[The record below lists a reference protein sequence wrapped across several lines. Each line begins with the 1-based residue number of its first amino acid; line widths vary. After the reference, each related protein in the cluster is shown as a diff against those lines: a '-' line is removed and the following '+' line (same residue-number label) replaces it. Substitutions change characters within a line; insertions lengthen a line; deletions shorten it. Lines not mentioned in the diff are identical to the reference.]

1 MFFTSI
7 FGKNLAIYLSII
19 LISFTVLGTS
29 LTTIYRSYFIERQEQ
44 TLTER
49 SDILAE
55 WFFELVWLRFPFDI
69 AQIMRYEEMIAI
81 EARNLR
87 EYLNYTYL
95 LVNDDF
101 LILNIAEEG
110 LPLADGV
117 PTDGEVWIDIESF
130 PELKSVMDG
139 QIVSI
144 VGTLGGL
151 YNEEMLTIAHPIGNE
166 DMIIGAILMSTS
178 MQSVDENI
186 SAVVRITVRG
196 VVLSCIAAIAMIY
209 FSSRR
214 MTKPLRQMNEAA
226 KVIASGDFE
235 KRIEVKSLDEIG
247 QLAESFNNMAEGL
260 NTQEEGRREFVAN
273 ISHDLRSPLTSIIG
287 FLEAMKDGTIPEER
301 REYYLGIVLTE
312 CKRLA
317 KIANDLLD
325 ISKLDLTG
333 EMEIF
338 LEEFEL
344 NKLIRDA
351 LIQFENRIRQKNIDA
366 DISFADEATMVYADY
381 EKIQRVLHNLL
392 DNAVKFTPDG
402 GRINIETTIKD
413 KKVHVSLKDS
423 GRGLSEEERKHIF
436 DRFYKSD
443 SSRGIDKT
451 GSGLG
456 LAIVWEF
463 IKAHDEKVYVESV
476 EGIGSNFV
484 FVLRLADGKG
494 RRRA

>member
-29 LTTIYRSYFIERQEQ
+29 LTTIYRSYFMERQEQ
-44 TLTER
+44 TLIER

-55 WFFELVWLRFPFDI
+55 WFFERAQLHWLFDMELI
-69 AQIMRYEEMIAI
+69 QRYGELIDT

-87 EYLNYTYL
+87 EYLGYGFL
-95 LVNDDF
+95 LVSPDF
-101 LILNIAEEG
+101 RMLSVSEG
-110 LPLADGV
+110 FPFSEHVSLDEP
-117 PTDGEVWIDIESF
+117 VWIDVQSI
-130 PELKSVMDG
+130 PELESVMDG
-139 QIVSI
+139 NIISI

-151 YNEEMLTIAHPIGNE
+151 YSESMLTIAYPIGNE
-166 DMIIGAILMSTS
+166 DITIGAIFMATS
-178 MQSVDENI
+178 MQSVNENI
-186 SAVVRITVRG
+186 SAVMRITVRG
-196 VVLSCIAAIAMIY
+196 VVLSCIAAFIMIY

-287 FLEAMKDGTIPEER
+287 FLEAMKDGTIPDER

-333 EMEIF
+333 ELEI
-338 LEEFEL
+338 LQEEFEL
-344 NKLIRDA
+344 NDLIRDT
-351 LIQFENRIRQKNIDA
+351 LIQFENRIRQKNISA
-366 DISFADEATMVYADY
+366 DISFAAESTMVYADY

-392 DNAVKFTPDG
+392 DNAVKFTPDS

-423 GRGLSEEERKHIF
+423 GRGLSEEDRKHVF

-463 IKAHDEKVYVESV
+463 IKAHDEKVYVESI
-476 EGIGSNFV
+476 EGMGSNFV
-484 FVLRLADGKG
+484 FTLRLADGKG
-494 RRRA
+494 RRRV